1 MKTVEHYA
9 KLCAEENGA
18 CPAWRDGRYPKMC
31 ACHRQNEAEHQ
42 RFVHRLIITIGCL
55 VVAGPLGLL
64 LAL

>member
-18 CPAWRDGRYPKMC
+18 CPAWRDGCYPQMC
-31 ACHRQNEAEHQ
+31 ACRQQNETRHR
-42 RFVHRLIITIGCL
+42 RFMRGLIITIGCL